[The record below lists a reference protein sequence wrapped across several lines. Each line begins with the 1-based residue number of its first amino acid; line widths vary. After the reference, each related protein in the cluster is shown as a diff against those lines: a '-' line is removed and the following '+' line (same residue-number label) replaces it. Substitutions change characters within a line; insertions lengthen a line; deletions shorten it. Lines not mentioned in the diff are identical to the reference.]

1 MSDLVPQ
8 DHAEAIALFR
18 SEIVGS
24 LTRRELDRGDLSQAL
39 TELSQQRF
47 RPPRAKSTKTY
58 SVATLERWYYAYKS
72 GGIAALRPSARS
84 DRGRCRDAGLRVL
97 DLAAAITAR
106 HPADHRGRAGELL
119 EIGLPADRVGQ
130 HLAVTARLA
139 QRLDRRAAVERMRGV
154 AELRRA
160 EVSRLVEV
168 AGADQH
174 QTSASVLPCHG

>member
-72 GGIAALRPSARS
+72 GGIHALRPSARS
-84 DRGRCRDAGLRVL
+84 DRGRCRDLTAEQRKL
-97 DLAAAITAR
+97 LATIR
-106 HPADHRGRAGELL
+106 EEHP
-119 EIGLPADRVGQ
+119 
-130 HLAVTARLA
+130 
-139 QRLDRRAAVERMRGV
+139 
-154 AELRRA
+154 
-160 EVSRLVEV
+160 
-168 AGADQH
+168 
-174 QTSASVLPCHG
+174 SASVPAVFHSQRSLNLSTAALLCSHWRCRRE